1 MLKKVLLY
9 ILSACCLV
17 CCALALT
24 ACKDTEGAN
33 GTQQEQPGGW
43 TLESAYAAAC
53 DLGYEGTLDE
63 FLELIKGKDGADG
76 TDGVDGSPGISVKDV
91 YITESGHLMVVLSDN
106 TEIDCGEITYAAA
119 CKHEYTEWRLELEP
133 TCASIGYSTRVCK
146 LCGNREYDFIAAKG
160 HSFGESKNIIE
171 PTCQEAGLAYS
182 VCSECGIA
190 ELWEV
195 KASGH
200 KIENWIIEEYAHKGV
215 CELCGETIEG
225 EHDLASDGR
234 CKECGVQCKYSL
246 GLAYTIDKNEVTITG
261 IGSCA
266 DKDLVIPDRIEG
278 LPVTAIGYCAFRY
291 DSQLESI
298 SIPASIN
305 YIGNC
310 AFDYCKN
317 LKGVYISDLSAW
329 CNATIVRHGDSWA
342 SGSNPLF
349 RAGNLYLNGKL
360 VTELVIPDDVTVI
373 QDGAFWG
380 CTSIESIYIPAGVI
394 SINDFAFA
402 GCINISRITVSS
414 DNKIFYSTG
423 NCIIDRAKK
432 SVFMGC
438 KTSVIPA
445 DGSVTSIGRE
455 AFQYCRGL
463 TSITIPNTISTI
475 SSRAFM
481 YCENLTDLTIPY
493 GVTYIGSLAF
503 EYCKSLKSI
512 VIPDSVTHIGNQAF
526 ADCANLASIT
536 VPDSVTKLSSQAF
549 SYTAYYYNESNWD
562 GEALY
567 IGNHLV
573 ATKST
578 IKGRY
583 TIKDGTL
590 TVCDRAF
597 SNRVG
602 LTEIVV
608 PSSVV
613 YVGDSAFTYC
623 ENLKNAY
630 YEGTPERWKEI
641 VDFSNWV
648 VEDYDY
654 LRHATIYYYSE
665 QAPSDEMADNYFWH
679 YVDGEIVVWDSHI
692 HSYTNSNVCDEC
704 GYVSLEY
711 QLADGYYVVTG
722 LGNTVASLRKD
733 IHLYIPDE
741 YKGIQ
746 IKEIADFAFSQ
757 NANILSVTIPNS
769 VKVIG
774 QSAFYGCKNLVEVI
788 FAADSKLEI
797 IGGHAFSSCVELTGI
812 TIPQTVKE
820 IGKAALAYCGFTSI
834 VIPESVTKLG
844 ERVLAGCEQLKEVK
858 LPSNLTEIPANAFDY
873 CKSLTSVTIP
883 EGVTSIK
890 EWAFARCASL
900 AEINIPDGV
909 TFIGTQAFRE
919 CRSLK
924 SAVIPRSVE
933 GYLST
938 TFSDCTALEHVEIL
952 GSVSIMAAIFNECSS
967 LKSVVIPATVTRMN
981 VVFRGCAALESVYYC
996 GTQQQWQEIEI
1007 IKNGGYDENGFI
1019 SDATIYFYSE
1029 QAPSDEM
1036 ADNYFWHYVDGEIV
1050 VWNSHIHSYTNS
1062 NVCDKCGY
1070 VSLEYQLADG
1080 YYAVTGLG
1088 KTVASLRTG
1097 IRLYIPAEYNG
1108 LSVKIINSRAFDG
1121 SAITSVVFP
1130 ESITQIG
1137 QYAFNNCAQLEELV
1151 LPDSL
1156 TTIQD
1161 YAFYACSNLR
1171 NVTIG
1176 AGLNYVGWSGFGS
1189 CFALENVY
1197 VSDLIAYCG
1206 IEFKGG
1212 YSPMWYAENL
1222 YLNGNLI
1229 HDLVIPEGVTSI
1241 GCGAFRNAKCL
1252 RSVTFPVSLQ
1262 RIDGWAFNNCE
1273 NIKAVYISDMAA
1285 WCEISFGNIGA
1296 NPLNQND
1303 IWSDKGN
1310 YLYLN
1315 GEPVID
1321 LVIPEGVTSIG
1332 DFAFSSYDKIES
1344 VTIPQTVM
1352 AIGNWAFS
1360 VCKSLKAVYI
1370 SDLSDW
1376 CNIDF
1381 DDVRANPLY
1390 EAGNL
1395 YVNGELI
1402 TDLVIPNGVTSVKNN
1417 VFAGGNF
1424 NSVAIPESVA
1434 SIGEY
1439 AFMNCT
1445 NLTDV
1450 RLPDGVT
1457 EISTYAFAHCIG
1469 LKSIVIPDSVTM
1481 IDRAAFVAC
1490 SVLERVY
1497 YGGNA
1502 EQWEEVT
1509 IAASGNNVF
1518 ATVGIY
1524 FYSEQNPYA
1533 DGVQEGNFWH
1543 YVDGKIEVWVKEN

>member
-1 MLKKVLLY
+1 MALCISDNYFLLQFYVKSFGRCGNRKRYHAMCLFREAHLCLKGIFMLKKVLLY

-24 ACKDTEGAN
+24 ACKDTEGPN

-76 TDGVDGSPGISVKDV
+76 TDGVDGAPGISVKDV
-91 YITESGHLMVVLSDN
+91 YITESGHLMVVLSDD
-106 TEIDCGEITYAAA
+106 TEIDCGEIIFAAA

-160 HSFGESKNIIE
+160 HSFGESKNIFE
-171 PTCQEAGLAYS
+171 PICQEAGLAYS

-200 KIENWIIEEYAHKGV
+200 KVENWIIEEYAHKGV

-234 CKECGVQCKYSL
+234 CKECGVQCNYSL

-261 IGSCA
+261 IGSCT

-298 SIPASIN
+298 SIPASVN

-317 LKGVYISDLSAW
+317 LKGVYISDLTAW
-329 CNATIVRHGDSWA
+329 CNATIVRHGASWA
-342 SGSNPLF
+342 SGSNPLLH
-349 RAGNLYLNGKL
+349 AGNLYLNGEL
-360 VTELVIPDDVTVI
+360 VTELVIPDDVTTI

-402 GCINISRITVSS
+402 ECINISRITVSS

-438 KTSVIPA
+438 KNSVIPA

-463 TSITIPNTISTI
+463 TNITIPNTISTI

-512 VIPDSVTHIGNQAF
+512 VIPESVTHIGNQAF

-536 VPDSVTKLSSQAF
+536 LPDSVTKLSSLAF
-549 SYTAYYYNESNWD
+549 SYTAYYYDESNWD
-562 GEALY
+562 GEVLY

-578 IKGRY
+578 VNGRY

-608 PSSVV
+608 PSSVA

-648 VEDYDY
+648 VDDYDY

-692 HSYTNSNVCDEC
+692 HSYTDSNVCDEC

-722 LGNTVASLRKD
+722 LGKTVASLRKD
-733 IHLYIPDE
+733 IHLYIP
-741 YKGIQ
+741 
-746 IKEIADFAFSQ
+746 
-757 NANILSVTIPNS
+757 
-769 VKVIG
+769 
-774 QSAFYGCKNLVEVI
+774 
-788 FAADSKLEI
+788 
-797 IGGHAFSSCVELTGI
+797 
-812 TIPQTVKE
+812 
-820 IGKAALAYCGFTSI
+820 
-834 VIPESVTKLG
+834 
-844 ERVLAGCEQLKEVK
+844 
-858 LPSNLTEIPANAFDY
+858 
-873 CKSLTSVTIP
+873 
-883 EGVTSIK
+883 
-890 EWAFARCASL
+890 
-900 AEINIPDGV
+900 
-909 TFIGTQAFRE
+909 
-919 CRSLK
+919 
-924 SAVIPRSVE
+924 
-933 GYLST
+933 
-938 TFSDCTALEHVEIL
+938 
-952 GSVSIMAAIFNECSS
+952 
-967 LKSVVIPATVTRMN
+967 
-981 VVFRGCAALESVYYC
+981 
-996 GTQQQWQEIEI
+996 
-1007 IKNGGYDENGFI
+1007 
-1019 SDATIYFYSE
+1019 
-1029 QAPSDEM
+1029 
-1036 ADNYFWHYVDGEIV
+1036 
-1050 VWNSHIHSYTNS
+1050 
-1062 NVCDKCGY
+1062 
-1070 VSLEYQLADG
+1070 
-1080 YYAVTGLG
+1080 
-1088 KTVASLRTG
+1088 
-1097 IRLYIPAEYNG
+1097 AEYNG
-1108 LSVKIINSRAFDG
+1108 LPVKIINSRAFDG
-1121 SAITSVVFP
+1121 SAITSVVIP
-1130 ESITQIG
+1130 ETITQIG
-1137 QYAFNNCAQLEELV
+1137 QYAFRNCKNLDNV
-1151 LPDSL
+1151 VIPDSV
-1156 TTIQD
+1156 TTIGD
-1161 YAFYACSNLR
+1161 SAFYACSNLR

-1176 AGLNYVGWSGFGS
+1176 KGLNYVGWDGFDE
-1189 CFALENVY
+1189 CNALENVY
-1197 VSDLIAYCG
+1197 ISDLAKYCA
-1206 IEFKGG
+1206 IDFNGG
-1212 YSPMWYAENL
+1212 FSGPMWKAENL
-1222 YLNGNLI
+1222 YLNGNLVR
-1229 HDLVIPEGVTSI
+1229 DLVIPEGVTVI
-1241 GCGAFRNAKCL
+1241 ECGAFENAKCL

-1262 RIDGWAFNNCE
+1262 RIDSWAFSNCE

-1285 WCEISFGNIGA
+1285 WCGISFMNVGA

-1303 IWSDKGN
+1303 IFSDKGN

-1332 DFAFSSYDKIES
+1332 RYAFTSYDKLKS
-1344 VTIPQTVM
+1344 VTIPQTVTS
-1352 AIGNWAFS
+1352 IGNWAFGGWAINIE
-1360 VCKSLKAVYI
+1360 AVYI
-1370 SDLSDW
+1370 SDLTAW

-1434 SIGEY
+1434 YIGEY
-1439 AFMNCT
+1439 AFMNCK

-1457 EISTYAFAHCIG
+1457 EISSYAFAHCIG
-1469 LKSIVIPDSVTM
+1469 LKSIFIPDSVTM

-1509 IAASGNNVF
+1509 IASSGNNVF

-1524 FYSEQNPYA
+1524 FYSEQYPYT
-1533 DGVQEGNFWH
+1533 DGATEGNFWH